1 MKQADILRKFDAN
14 DFDDLNKI
22 FMHDEEQQIAN
33 QTYDMD
39 NPDAINNQIK
49 DALLEVDLDSLEKE
63 DKDTAYHMLWLWHHH
78 ACTAAMWQIGDFA
91 RAKDLCATALL
102 YIHEENPNKMTH
114 LIWLL
119 LQGQIEE
126 AKKWYTDEASK
137 EEEEYAQMLFDAYDA
152 DAFGQNKKSA
162 T

>member
-1 MKQADILRKFDAN
+1 MKRADILRKFDAN
-14 DFDDLNKI
+14 DFDELNKI
-22 FMHDEEQQIAN
+22 FMLDEEQQIAN
-33 QTYDMD
+33 HTYDMD
-39 NPDAINNQIK
+39 NQNAINNQIK

-91 RAKDLCATALL
+91 RAKELCATALS
-102 YIHEENPNKMTH
+102 YIHKENPNKMTY

-126 AKKWYTDEASK
+126 AKKRYQDEASK

-152 DAFGQNKKSA
+152 DAFGTK
-162 T
+162 